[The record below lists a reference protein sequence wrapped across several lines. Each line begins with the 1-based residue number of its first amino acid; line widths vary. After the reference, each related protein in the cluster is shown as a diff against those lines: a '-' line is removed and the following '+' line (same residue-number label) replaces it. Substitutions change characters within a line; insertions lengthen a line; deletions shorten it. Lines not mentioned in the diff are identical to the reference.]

1 MLSELSPYVESQQFT
16 LVLFIIYII
25 CVIYRQH
32 NVISAI
38 MSCIK
43 SDKIAGVGTI
53 LISGVMPIPGRIV
66 LCSSIL
72 KSINI
77 KKDTNTAIASYIGTH
92 HYYLWSPIEKSVV
105 ITIAGLGIT
114 YIQFI
119 QAIWVP
125 LCVYIIA
132 MVVFLSKVNITRPRG
147 NYTTIL
153 KSSWLDVSLLIVSL
167 LISCIYPVIVQSL
180 AIYVIYLTFKYR
192 VKLNILREVD
202 WKTICL
208 VFVVLI
214 AGTFVKQNHDIL
226 NNIIMSTDLLFTALF
241 FSFIAS
247 YCLGS
252 SSKFAGVCLLTT
264 SIFGLQYL
272 GLFYVVDFCGYMLSP
287 CHKCRTIT
295 QSVHGLSSNMFRR
308 KIGFLG
314 IVMLLSTCLY
324 TWYMS

>member
-16 LVLFIIYII
+16 LILFLVYVICTIFKQYNIIAD
-25 CVIYRQH
+25 VF
-32 NVISAI
+32 
-38 MSCIK
+38 SCIK
-43 SDKIAGVGTI
+43 SDKIAGIGTI
-53 LISGVMPIPGRIV
+53 LISGALPIPGRIV

-72 KSINI
+72 KSINQ
-77 KKDTNTAIASYIGTH
+77 KKDVNTAIASYVGTH

-105 ITIAGLGIT
+105 IIIAGLGIT
-114 YIQFI
+114 YTQFL
-119 QAIWVP
+119 QALWVP
-125 LCVYIIA
+125 IIVYFSF
-132 MVVFLSKVNITRPRG
+132 MMYFLSKVNIVR
-147 NYTTIL
+147 NSVSTTST
-153 KSSWLDVSLLIVSL
+153 KSSWIDISI
-167 LISCIYPVIVQSL
+167 LISCLLLSCAYPII
-180 AIYVIYLTFKYR
+180 IYVLCLYVLYLSLKYK
-192 VKLNILREVD
+192 VKLNLLREID

-226 NNIIMSTDLLFTALF
+226 NNAIMDADLLFTALF

-264 SIFGLQYL
+264 GVFGIQYL
-272 GLFYVVDFCGYMLSP
+272 GLFYVVDFFGYMLSP

-295 QSVHGLSSNMFRR
+295 QSVHGLNSSEFRK

-314 IVMLLSTCLY
+314 VVMLLSTCLY